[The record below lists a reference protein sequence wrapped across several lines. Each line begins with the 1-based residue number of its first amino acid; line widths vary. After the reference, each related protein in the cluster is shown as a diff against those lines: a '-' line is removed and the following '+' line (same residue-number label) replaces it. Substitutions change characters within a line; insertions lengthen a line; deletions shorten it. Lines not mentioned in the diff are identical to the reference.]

1 MRPYGREQDWGRTF
15 RRLLE
20 RYRRDDGTKWGGKSL
35 ERATGGYVSRQWVGH
50 LKSGRINEPGFSKII
65 AISRAMGIPLA
76 EWTRVEGRGSGEP
89 R

>member
-50 LKSGRINEPGFSKII
+50 LKSGRINEPGFGKVV
-65 AISRAMGIPLA
+65 AISRAMGVPLE
-76 EWTRVEGRGSGEP
+76 EWLEDPPDHRSP
-89 R
+89 